1 MQEEIAEDVQEDQTL
16 VEEGVLQVLQEG
28 EGEGVLQVLREG
40 EGEGVP
46 QVLREGEGVG
56 VPPVLQER
64 QGELRKQM
72 WQGVASLNV

>member
-46 QVLREGEGVG
+46 QVL
-56 VPPVLQER
+56 QER

>member
-28 EGEGVLQVLREG
+28 EGEGVLQVL
-40 EGEGVP
+40 
-46 QVLREGEGVG
+46 
-56 VPPVLQER
+56 QER